1 MADNDNKSPREL
13 EPVAKG
19 QLSKNRDSMFKIMF
33 DEIFVKNFQEMRTTF
48 VREVIVP
55 RTMDWL
61 LDMGTNILNDLF
73 RTNVSSP
80 GRYYSSGRNDY
91 TKHYKGSS
99 SGYSGR
105 ERRESKPREDDIRDW
120 EQLCF
125 NSRSEAERV
134 ISSMIGTINEYGV
147 VSIADLFG
155 FSGVDSSW
163 ADNKYGWANL
173 DKARSFRGGDGK
185 FYLDLPE
192 PLPID
197 ED

>member
-1 MADNDNKSPREL
+1 MADNSKSPREL

-19 QLSKNRDSMFKIMF
+19 QLSKNRDGFFKIMF
-33 DEIFVKNFQEMRTTF
+33 DEIIFKNLPEIRTTL

-61 LDMGTNILNDLF
+61 CEIGTNILSDLF
-73 RTNVSSP
+73 KTDISST

-91 TKHYKGSS
+91 TKHYRGSSIGSS
-99 SGYSGR
+99 SR
-105 ERRESKPREDDIRDW
+105 ERRESKSRENDIRDW
-120 EQLCF
+120 EQVCF
-125 NSRSEAERV
+125 NTRSDAERV
-134 ISSMIGTINEYGV
+134 ISSMIGTIKEYGT
-147 VSIADLFG
+147 VSIQDLFEY
-155 FSGVDSSW
+155 SGVDNTSW
-163 ADNKYGWANL
+163 TDSKFGWANL
-173 DKARSFRGGDGK
+173 EKARSFRGSDGK